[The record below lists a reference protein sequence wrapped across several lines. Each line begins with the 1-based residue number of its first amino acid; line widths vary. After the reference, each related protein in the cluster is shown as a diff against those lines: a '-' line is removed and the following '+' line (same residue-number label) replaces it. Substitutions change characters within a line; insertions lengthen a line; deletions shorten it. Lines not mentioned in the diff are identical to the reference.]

1 MMVVGDMKYRPA
13 FIPII
18 LVFQFLLNIVLGVV
32 WIMPGTASEIP
43 YGITVDGRDISG
55 FEPQTAASYL
65 KTIKRN
71 SPIDKEVILSDGD
84 NEWALSTRDYKFRY
98 DYEKTIGQ
106 VTAYLEKHKGIDK
119 VVNLL
124 KLQAQPVDMPM
135 VLSWDHDKLRE
146 FLESINDEVSS
157 PAQEASLEYKNNE
170 IVITVSRMGV
180 ELDYEKTLNLILDN
194 ILSNNSAPV
203 RIAKRNCQ
211 LNAGADNQQMFDT
224 VLASFVTELSN
235 NKNKTINIQRA
246 SDLIDGAIVQPGEIF
261 SFNNRVGKR
270 NKENGFT
277 LAPVIINKQMV
288 NDIGGGIC
296 QVATTLYNASILAGL
311 PIIERHTHSV
321 DVKYVPHSQD
331 AAVVYGSMDLKIMNN
346 RLQPISIRS
355 KVVDDKLV
363 VAILGSE
370 ADNTGKKVVEK

>member
-1 MMVVGDMKYRPA
+1 MKYRPA

-235 NKNKTINIQRA
+235 NKNRTINIQRA

-311 PIIERHTHSV
+311 PIIERHPHSV
-321 DVKYVPHSQD
+321 DVKYVPHGQD

>member
-235 NKNKTINIQRA
+235 NKNRTINIQRA

-311 PIIERHTHSV
+311 PIIERHPHSV
-321 DVKYVPHSQD
+321 DVKYVPHGQD

>member
-1 MMVVGDMKYRPA
+1 MKYRPA

-311 PIIERHTHSV
+311 PIIERHPHSV
-321 DVKYVPHSQD
+321 DVKYIPHGQD

>member
-1 MMVVGDMKYRPA
+1 MKYRPA

-235 NKNKTINIQRA
+235 NKNRTINIQRA

-311 PIIERHTHSV
+311 PIIERHPHSV
-321 DVKYVPHSQD
+321 DVKYIPHGQD

>member
-235 NKNKTINIQRA
+235 NKNRTINIQRA

-311 PIIERHTHSV
+311 PIIERHPHSV
-321 DVKYVPHSQD
+321 DVKYIPHGQD

>member
-1 MMVVGDMKYRPA
+1 MKYRPA

-235 NKNKTINIQRA
+235 NKNRTINIQRA

-311 PIIERHTHSV
+311 PIIERHPHSV
-321 DVKYVPHSQD
+321 DVKYIPHGQD

-346 RLQPISIRS
+346 RLQPSSIRS